1 MCVCLLMFY
10 IMLHCLHHVDFLRI
24 VQSWISTN
32 GRHWHIK
39 KRSGDLH
46 QHDADGD
53 DEGTLWRSD
62 IEYVYCEFMCKD
74 EHNGL
79 DENTPAAMLWSKK
92 VLKISQ
98 LCASIQIFFVSHW
111 KQMDL

>member
-1 MCVCLLMFY
+1 M
-10 IMLHCLHHVDFLRI
+10 
-24 VQSWISTN
+24 
-32 GRHWHIK
+32 K

-53 DEGTLWRSD
+53 DEGTLWCSN

-79 DENTPAAMLWSKK
+79 DENTPAAMLWSGK
-92 VLKISQ
+92 VLKISPD
-98 LCASIQIFFVSHW
+98 FFVSLERNGPLEWTWLLIIHY
-111 KQMDL
+111 